1 MRTLGAA
8 ALALWVLLANSAA
21 FAADYPF
28 SGFFA
33 MTPPGEDQ
41 HRSQLRCAYGFFI
54 QGKDGSYVN
63 YHLVLPR
70 FVDGGAVRFVDY
82 GRGSC
87 SIDASG
93 KIESCLATFDADP
106 SVQGKTFIDVFR
118 QLDAGGVI
126 DLFYFDTI
134 AQAQAFAAAGPGS
147 KEPASRYSICS
158 GFDAASMAKYLSTD
172 RSTLSPDDRMKMISP
187 ELDDATMAI
196 MTRVLETIGADKK
209 E

>member
-1 MRTLGAA
+1 MRPLAA
-8 ALALWVLLANSAA
+8 TGLALWVLLASARA

-28 SGFFA
+28 SGFFT

-41 HRSQLRCAYGFFI
+41 QKSQLRCAYSFII

-63 YHLVLPR
+63 YHLDLPR
-70 FVDGGAVRFVDY
+70 FVKDGAVRFVEH

-87 SIDASG
+87 SVDASG
-93 KIESCLATFDADP
+93 KIESCLATFDTDP

-118 QLDAGGVI
+118 QSEPGAIEV
-126 DLFYFDTI
+126 FPFDGI
-134 AQAQAFAAAGPGS
+134 AEAQAFGAAGPGS
-147 KEPASRYSICS
+147 QEPAILYNMCK
-158 GFDAASMAKYLSTD
+158 GFDAAGMAGYLSTD
-172 RSTLSPDDRMKMISP
+172 RSALSQDDRMKMTFP
-187 ELDDATMAI
+187 DLDDATMAT

>member
-1 MRTLGAA
+1 MRTPGAA
-8 ALALWVLLANSAA
+8 ALVLLSLLTSSAA
-21 FAADYPF
+21 LAADYPF

-33 MTPPGEDQ
+33 TTPTDEDQ
-41 HRSQLRCAYGFFI
+41 HKAELRCAYGFFI
-54 QGKDGSYVN
+54 QDKDGSYIN
-63 YHLVLPR
+63 YHLDLPR
-70 FVDGGAVRFVDY
+70 FVESSAVRFVEY

-87 SIDASG
+87 TIDASG
-93 KIESCLATFDADP
+93 KVESCLATFDADP
-106 SVQGKTFIDVFR
+106 SIQGKTFIDVF
-118 QLDAGGVI
+118 QLGEPGVI

-134 AQAQAFAAAGPGS
+134 AEAQAFALAGPGS
-147 KEPASRYSICS
+147 KAAENRYTMCK

-187 ELDDATMAI
+187 DMDDATMAT

>member
-1 MRTLGAA
+1 
-8 ALALWVLLANSAA
+8 VLLTGTAA
-21 FAADYPF
+21 SAADYPF

-33 MTPPGEDQ
+33 MTSPDEDQ
-41 HRSQLRCAYGFFI
+41 HKAQLRCAYGFFV

-63 YHLVLPR
+63 YHLDLPR
-70 FVDGGAVRFVDY
+70 FARDGAVRFVEY

-87 SIDASG
+87 GIDAGG
-93 KIESCLATFDADP
+93 KIESCLATYDADP
-106 SVQGKTFIDVFR
+106 SVQGKTFIDVFQQR
-118 QLDAGGVI
+118 EPGVV

-134 AQAQAFAAAGPGS
+134 AEAQAFAAAGPGS
-147 KEPASRYSICS
+147 KEAASRYSTCS

-187 ELDDATMAI
+187 ELDDATMSI